1 MSFVARETMAN
12 RSDFSGRKRLEFV
25 GTVAVVENFAATAT
39 AKHIAHAKE
48 R

>member
-1 MSFVARETMAN
+1 MSFVARETMVK
-12 RSDFSGRKRLEFV
+12 RSDFGDGINLNLSGCC
-25 GTVAVVENFAATAT
+25 VVENFDPTAT